1 MANKIRDN
9 DDYPSFENKKDN
21 KEIDIWYPSKT
32 HSIDVD
38 SAVYSELTEL
48 IKESG
53 LTIEELLLD
62 LVKRRTEGQARV
74 SERRLRQIGVGGKK
88 NKDTFLKHLDIL
100 EAKEQAVKR
109 LEETKKRLKT
119 FEYNFDRTKTDVPKT
134 YIANVRRFE
143 ILLNIA
149 SCENN
154 KLSKEM
160 NIVKSE
166 FESSSRDDIKR
177 MVHSKMKDYGIF
189 TIFPDL
195 HNETSR
201 KNLPKW
207 AKDFENDLAWL
218 KNNGYIYLKANM
230 LYVVKKEFL
239 EEYKSARKVYQQKKL
254 NTFIHSYNMLA
265 QVYDIHFSDN
275 KSVARWYASEV
286 TEKPF
291 QKILDKAIEEDNRR
305 VKNILKASK
314 E

>member
-1 MANKIRDN
+1 MAKQIRDN
-9 DDYPSFENKKDN
+9 DDLPSFENAKDSE
-21 KEIDIWYPSKT
+21 EIKYWFPSKT

-38 SAVYSELTEL
+38 SAIYSELTEL

-62 LVKRRTEGQARV
+62 LVKRRTEGQARF
-74 SERRLRQIGVGGKK
+74 SERRLRQIDVGGRK
-88 NKDTFLKHLDIL
+88 NKEVFLKHLDKL
-100 EAKEQAVKR
+100 ETKEQAVQR
-109 LEETKKRLKT
+109 LEETKKRLQT

-154 KLSKEM
+154 KLTEKM

-166 FESSSRDDIKR
+166 FSSSSREDIKR

-195 HNETSR
+195 LNETSR
-201 KNLPKW
+201 KNLLKW
-207 AKDFENDLAWL
+207 EKDFENDLAWL
-218 KNNGYIYLKANM
+218 KKEKYIYTKNDE
-230 LYVVKKEFL
+230 LYVYKDEFLKEFR
-239 EEYKSARKVYQQKKL
+239 SAREMYEQKKL

-265 QVYDIHFSDN
+265 QVYDLHFSDN

-286 TEKPF
+286 TNRPFEKVL
-291 QKILDKAIEEDNRR
+291 IKAQEEDKRR
-305 VKNILKASK
+305 RTTREK
-314 E
+314 